1 MVVQMLYH
9 AHVLYSLMRWL
20 GMRQEDMQALEN
32 VGGLSIELCPLLLC
46 SALAGSPSV
55 DA

>member
-1 MVVQMLYH
+1 MVFQMLYH

-20 GMRQEDMQALEN
+20 GMRQEDMQALETA
-32 VGGLSIELCPLLLC
+32 GGLDIELRPLPLC

-55 DA
+55 GA